1 MFTIMVNKTRIV
13 IRCREDT
20 KKRFKNFCKNMRMDY
35 EEALNYLLD
44 SEERKIRIT
53 RY

>member
-1 MFTIMVNKTRIV
+1 MFTNMVNKTRIV
-13 IRCREDT
+13 IRCRDET
-20 KKRFKNFCKNMRMDY
+20 KNRFKKFCKMKRMDY

-44 SEERKIRIT
+44 MEESKVRIS

>member
-1 MFTIMVNKTRIV
+1 MFTNMVNETRIV
-13 IRCREDT
+13 IRCREET
-20 KKRFKNFCKNMRMDY
+20 KKRFKEFCKYKRMDY

-44 SEERKIRIT
+44 SEEKKVRIT